1 MKKDPIPF
9 HFFPIIIVCKNYSQF
24 LGHAKTVCM
33 YAQSC
38 PTLCNP
44 MDCSHQSPLSMRLS
58 QQEYWSGLSF
68 PPPGDLPN
76 PGIKPESPVASALQ
90 ADSLPL
96 SHLGSPRRQTK
107 CELQLSLSNSFASA
121 GVHTHTHTHT
131 HTQQVILTITLKSSS
146 IIIPNQKTRKL
157 CYKDIKQF
165 VQCYSK

>member
-1 MKKDPIPF
+1 
-9 HFFPIIIVCKNYSQF
+9 
-24 LGHAKTVCM
+24 M
-33 YAQSC
+33 YVQSC

-44 MDCSHQSPLSMRLS
+44 MDCSHQSLSMRLS

-68 PPPGDLPN
+68 PPPEDLPN
-76 PGIKPESPVASALQ
+76 PGIKPVSLVASALQ

-96 SHLGSPRRQTK
+96 SRLGSPRHQAKCGLQT
-107 CELQLSLSNSFASA
+107 SLSTSLARA

-131 HTQQVILTITLKSSS
+131 HTEWVALTTTLKSSS